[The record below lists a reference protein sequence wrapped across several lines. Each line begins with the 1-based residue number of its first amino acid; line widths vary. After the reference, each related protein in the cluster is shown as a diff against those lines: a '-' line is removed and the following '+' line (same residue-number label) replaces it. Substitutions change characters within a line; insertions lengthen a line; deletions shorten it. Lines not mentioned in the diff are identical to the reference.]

1 MHLDTFLAFIY
12 HSFPLVPVIN
22 VFHFISLNYL
32 KIKYLLYLYTCRYSI
47 STGVEIELDVT
58 DMALSDFE
66 LEVMQ
71 LFWEMDEATA
81 PQIHKIIAQRR
92 EAKYSTV
99 KTIIDRLEKKHSLK
113 RSRSEGRT
121 IYYKVLTE
129 KQSVRTPL
137 IKDFIN
143 RVFLGKSRPLAA
155 HILEQEELNL
165 ADIEY
170 LESVLKERKKGLK

>member
-1 MHLDTFLAFIY
+1 M
-12 HSFPLVPVIN
+12 S
-22 VFHFISLNYL
+22 
-32 KIKYLLYLYTCRYSI
+32 
-47 STGVEIELDVT
+47 
-58 DMALSDFE
+58 LSDFE

-71 LFWEMDEATA
+71 LFWEVNEATA
-81 PQIHKIIAQRR
+81 PQIHKIIEQRR

-99 KTIIDRLEKKHSLK
+99 KTIIDRLEKKQSIK
-113 RSRSEGRT
+113 RSGRQGRT
-121 IYYKVLTE
+121 IYYSPITE

-165 ADIEY
+165 DDIEY
-170 LESVLKERKKGLK
+170 LESILKERKKDLK